1 MCAPIMN
8 TEYKAGGCRAANS
21 RNPSSRVSY
30 QRMTA
35 GAPRR
40 AERRSA
46 LDSALSGLLDLELSM
61 HKALAMSI
69 CSTQRIWPA
78 MRLALFVVCW
88 FSLSLVAEADWKD
101 DIGLTK
107 LQETLGDQMP
117 TGQGVFIS
125 QVEAQQGGVEGKY
138 FPDPN
143 GSPFNAALD
152 PFGEEPTFVNGS
164 AGEHSN
170 PTISTH
176 ATNSVASFFYGDLRG
191 VAPGA
196 NTIVIYEVNDYIM
209 TFLNCGSGCGSTAP
223 DAPTFTDPSDGQ
235 QKSYVVQNHSWAGTV
250 GSGDARLLRKVDFLV
265 DEYELTTVVGIENG
279 DSDPNTPTLPHPTL
293 DNLLGYS
300 YNAIVVGSSSGLHA
314 IGPTSSL
321 YGPGRTRPTIVSSQ
335 DFTVS
340 AATAIVSGAA
350 TLMHEELAGTD
361 GALSEPMR
369 AVLLAGA
376 TKDEFTDFIDPGTEL
391 LDPWDRTASQP
402 LDSILGAGQ
411 LNVFNSYLITQG
423 GQFAGSS
430 SESSPTP
437 VESYG
442 WDYNEVTS
450 VTKRYYEIVIPD
462 GSIALD
468 FSVIL
473 TWNVEIDPFSF
484 NDETLANLSLTL
496 TNVTDPNSPV
506 VEDQSNSTVDNVEH
520 IYIGEGQAVEYL
532 APGIYTLEVSGDFTR
547 DYGIAWRTST
557 LFGDDPNNLTPSADF
572 DENGDVDG
580 SDFLTWQFGSGM
592 LLGASHGDGDADGD
606 GDVDKDDLAIFQTS
620 YGSSAL
626 VASVV
631 GVPEPGAM
639 ALATIVVL
647 MCVLSHRQKVMR
659 RAI

>member
-1 MCAPIMN
+1 AFW
-8 TEYKAGGCRAANS
+8 
-21 RNPSSRVSY
+21 
-30 QRMTA
+30 Q
-35 GAPRR
+35 
-40 AERRSA
+40 
-46 LDSALSGLLDLELSM
+46 
-61 HKALAMSI
+61 
-69 CSTQRIWPA
+69 
-78 MRLALFVVCW
+78 
-88 FSLSLVAEADWKD
+88 D
-101 DIGLTK
+101 DVGYTK
-107 LQETLGDQMP
+107 LRETLGDQML

-125 QVEAQQGGVEGKY
+125 QVEAEQFGTNGRY

-143 GSPFNAALD
+143 SNQFNASLD
-152 PFGEEPTFVNGS
+152 PFGVEPTFVNGS
-164 AGEHSN
+164 AGAHPN
-170 PTISTH
+170 PTFSTH
-176 ATNSVASFFYGDLRG
+176 ATNSVASFYYSDDNG

-196 NTIVIYEVNDYIM
+196 NTIVIYEANDYLR
-209 TFLNCGSGCGSTAP
+209 TFLNCGPSGCGNTAP
-223 DAPTFTDPSDGQ
+223 DAPTFTDPNDGQ
-235 QKSYVVQNHSWAGTV
+235 QKSYVVQNHSWAGTFS
-250 GSGDARLLRKVDFLV
+250 GSSSNDQKALRKVDYFV
-265 DEYELTTVVGIENG
+265 DQYELTTVVGVENG
-279 DSDPNTPTLPHPTL
+279 SLDDPHPTL

-300 YNAIVVGSSSGLHA
+300 YNAIVVGRSSGLHA

-321 YGPGRTRPTIVSSQ
+321 YGPGRTRPTIVSSR

-369 AVLLAGA
+369 AILLAGA
-376 TKDEFTDFIDPGTEL
+376 TKDEFIDFVDPGTGL
-391 LDPWDRTASQP
+391 LDPWDRTTSQP
-402 LDSILGAGQ
+402 LDNILGAGR

-423 GQFAGSS
+423 GQFDGSS
-430 SESSPTP
+430 SEASPTP

-442 WDYNEVTS
+442 WDYEEELTS
-450 VTKRYYEIVIPD
+450 VTNRYYEIVIPD

-473 TWNVEIDPFSF
+473 TWNVDINPSF
-484 NDETLANLSLTL
+484 NTEDLTDLSLTL

-506 VEDQSNSTVDNVEH
+506 VEDQSDSEVDNVEH

-532 APGIYTLEVSGDFTR
+532 TPGIYTLEVSSGDITQ

-572 DENGDVDG
+572 DEDGDVDG
-580 SDFLTWQFGSGM
+580 SDFLTWQLGLGT

-606 GDVDKDDLAIFQTS
+606 GDVDDNDLAIFEAN

-639 ALATIVVL
+639 AMAAIVVL
-647 MCVLSHRQKVMR
+647 MCLLSHRQKVMR